1 MSLRSVFRAPTDA
14 RLHSLKPTHS
24 THPIHLFLLGRP
36 QESGP
41 AEECDRVPA
50 YGAEAAEDC
59 AARHGCEWRET
70 RKGQGV
76 FAPSLRRSQIGCVS
90 SSPCSH
96 SSTVSFAGV
105 VVVLVR
111 FEFRLILLVTGSVV
125 EAASPHQG
133 HGGEGVGGCGCIHA
147 HDQAHVAAQVRNFL
161 PNERNKW
168 REDDSLALWLWW
180 WWSCCSLVPQLN
192 HSCTHTTH
200 TLMSQ

>member
-1 MSLRSVFRAPTDA
+1 MSICTAAFLRVPSGTKLRALRGRTLSPFQLMSLRSVFRAPTDA

-96 SSTVSFAGV
+96 SSTVSFAVV

-111 FEFRLILLVTGSVV
+111 F
-125 EAASPHQG
+125 
-133 HGGEGVGGCGCIHA
+133 
-147 HDQAHVAAQVRNFL
+147 
-161 PNERNKW
+161 
-168 REDDSLALWLWW
+168 
-180 WWSCCSLVPQLN
+180 
-192 HSCTHTTH
+192 
-200 TLMSQ
+200 